1 MYKVLFV
8 DDDPA
13 IGFIV
18 SKFSYWKTSEFQL
31 EKMVMSGQEALD
43 ELDGA
48 EYDLVITDIR
58 MPVMDG
64 IELLTEIRKRNLKTS
79 VVLCST
85 YTDFQ
90 YAREGMR
97 LGALDYLSKPLTED
111 KLREEL
117 EFVRQFLFGQKNE
130 ESHTLDVMA
139 NIGSARQNQLF
150 ESILSMDERVDAMLE
165 EIIEELEEQNEA
177 DDRKRACI
185 LKLLLENIWKQ
196 MLDKFPWLD
205 CVSQLEI
212 EVSGA
217 DCRTDAKQT
226 LAQMKQIVE
235 QFQIYRYDS
244 VVNSICSLL
253 TEHMEREGVI
263 EIISE
268 KLELS
273 PDYIRVLFKNKTG
286 INFNKFFT
294 LLKMEYAK
302 KLLKQTNLKIYEIS
316 EKCGYGTIDY
326 FTKLF
331 KTHTGLTPVQYRK
344 AL

>member
-1 MYKVLFV
+1 MYSVLFV

-18 SKFSYWKTSEFQL
+18 SKFGYWKEAEFQL
-31 EKMVMSGQEALD
+31 KRMVMSGKEALE
-43 ELDGA
+43 ELLR
-48 EYDLVITDIR
+48 ENYDLVITDIR

-64 IELLTEIRKRNLKTS
+64 IELLTEIRKRNLRTS

-97 LGALDYLSKPLTED
+97 LGALDYMSKPLTEQ
-111 KLREEL
+111 KLKEEL
-117 EFVRQFLFGQKNE
+117 EFVRQFLFQQKNE
-130 ESHTLDVMA
+130 ESYQLELMT

-150 ESILSMDERVDAMLE
+150 ESILSLDDGAERMLL
-165 EIIEELEEQNEA
+165 EIIEELEEQYPGEEKKVA
-177 DDRKRACI
+177 SI
-185 LKLLLENIWKQ
+185 LELLCSSIWNQ
-196 MLDKFPWLD
+196 MLDKFSWLD
-205 CVSQLEI
+205 YVTDIEITVSDKDYRKDVGEILE
-212 EVSGA
+212 E
-217 DCRTDAKQT
+217 
-226 LAQMKQIVE
+226 MKKVVDK
-235 QFQIYRYDS
+235 FQIFRYDS
-244 VVNSICSLL
+244 VINSICSIL
-253 TEHMEREGVI
+253 TEHMESDGVI
-263 EIISE
+263 DIISG

-286 INFNKFFT
+286 INFNRFFT

-331 KTHTGLTPVQYRK
+331 KNYTGLTPVQYRK
-344 AL
+344 IL

>member
-1 MYKVLFV
+1 MYSVLFV

-18 SKFSYWKTSEFQL
+18 SKFGYWKEAEFQL
-31 EKMVMSGQEALD
+31 KKMVMSGQEALE
-43 ELDGA
+43 ELLQ
-48 EYDLVITDIR
+48 ENYDLVITDIR
-58 MPVMDG
+58 MPIMDG
-64 IELLTEIRKRNLKTS
+64 IELLTEIRKRNLRTS

-97 LGALDYLSKPLTED
+97 LGALDYISKPLTEQ

-117 EFVRQFLFGQKNE
+117 EFVRQFLFQQKNE
-130 ESHTLDVMA
+130 ESHQLDVMT

-150 ESILSMDERVDAMLE
+150 ESVLSLDEGAERMLS
-165 EIIEELEEQNEA
+165 EIIEELEVQYPGKKKKIA
-177 DDRKRACI
+177 SI
-185 LKLLLENIWKQ
+185 LELLCSSIWNQ
-196 MLDKFPWLD
+196 MLDKFAWLD
-205 CVSQLEI
+205 YFTDIEIAVSAEDYRINVGEI
-212 EVSGA
+212 LSE
-217 DCRTDAKQT
+217 
-226 LAQMKQIVE
+226 MKKIVDK
-235 QFQIYRYDS
+235 FQIFRYDS
-244 VVNSICSLL
+244 VINSICIILA
-253 TEHMEREGVI
+253 EHMESDGVI
-263 EIISE
+263 DIISE

-286 INFNKFFT
+286 INFNRFFT

-331 KTHTGLTPVQYRK
+331 KNYTGLTPVQYRK
-344 AL
+344 ML